1 MSAINR
7 FNVRGKKTPPEHQ
20 RRKEVKLRGHVAP
33 LAAAAME
40 TVTELTSIEQAAQVR
55 LDLDP
60 NSKER
65 RSVVP

>member
-1 MSAINR
+1 MW
-7 FNVRGKKTPPEHQ
+7 
-20 RRKEVKLRGHVAP
+20 RGHVAP